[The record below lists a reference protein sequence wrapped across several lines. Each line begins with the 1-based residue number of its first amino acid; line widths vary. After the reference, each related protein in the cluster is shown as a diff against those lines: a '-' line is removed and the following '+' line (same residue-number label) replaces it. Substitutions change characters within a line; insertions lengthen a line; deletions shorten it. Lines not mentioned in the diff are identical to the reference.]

1 MTNEQLQALGIDAK
15 WLEPLNATFDKYE
28 INTPKRQA
36 AFIGQCSHES
46 GNFKTLQENLNYS
59 AEGLMKTWPSRFP
72 TKEIADQYAR
82 QPAKIAG
89 KVYNGRL
96 GNTSEEEAAK
106 YLGRGLI
113 QLTGK
118 ENYEHCG
125 LGIGADL
132 LVDPTLLL
140 DPRYAALSAGWFWN
154 KKGLNQLA
162 DIGDAVTIT
171 KRINGG
177 MIGIDDRVKH
187 TNQALAVLGQDTS
200 QAQQSVASQSCIT
213 IGNIQRGSCIQ
224 DSCGARFLAL

>member
-1 MTNEQLQALGIDAK
+1 MTYDQLDALGIDHK
-15 WLEPLNATFDKYE
+15 WLAPLEETFVKYD
-28 INTPKRQA
+28 ISTPQRQA
-36 AFIGQCSHES
+36 CFIGQCVHES

-72 TKEIADQYAR
+72 TKEMADQYAR

-118 ENYEHCG
+118 ENYDHCG
-125 LGIGADL
+125 LGIGIDL
-132 LVDPTLLL
+132 LSDPALLL

-154 KKGLNQLA
+154 KKGLNSLA
-162 DIGDAVTIT
+162 DASDIETMT

-177 MIGIDDRVKH
+177 LIGLDDRKAKIAK
-187 TNQALAVLGQDTS
+187 ALSVLG
-200 QAQQSVASQSCIT
+200 
-213 IGNIQRGSCIQ
+213 
-224 DSCGARFLAL
+224 

>member
-1 MTNEQLQALGIDAK
+1 MSLSNALTTLGIDSK
-15 WLEPLNATFDKYE
+15 WEAPLQAAFDKYD
-28 INTPKRQA
+28 INTPRRQS
-36 AFIGQCSHES
+36 AFLGQCAHES

-72 TKEIADQYAR
+72 NLEYASQYAR

-118 ENYEHCG
+118 ENYERCG
-125 LGIGADL
+125 SAIGVDL
-132 LVDPTLLL
+132 INEPTLLVE
-140 DPRYAALSAGWFWN
+140 PNYAAMSAGWFWN
-154 KKGLNQLA
+154 KKGLNELA
-162 DIGDAVTIT
+162 DAQEHGQIT

-177 MIGIDDRVKH
+177 LIGLDDRIAK
-187 TNQALAVLGQDTS
+187 TTKALAALG
-200 QAQQSVASQSCIT
+200 
-213 IGNIQRGSCIQ
+213 
-224 DSCGARFLAL
+224 

>member
-1 MTNEQLQALGIDAK
+1 MSLSNALQVLGIDPK
-15 WLEPLNATFDKYE
+15 WEEPLQAAFTKYD
-28 INTPKRQA
+28 INTSKRQA
-36 AFIGQCSHES
+36 AFLGQCAHES

-59 AEGLMKTWPSRFP
+59 AEGLMKTWPSRFA

-96 GNTSEEEAAK
+96 GNTSEEEASK

-118 ENYEHCG
+118 ENYERCG
-125 LGIGADL
+125 LAIGVDL
-132 LVDPTLLL
+132 LSDPNLLL

-154 KKGLNQLA
+154 KKGLNELA
-162 DIGDAVTIT
+162 DAQEHGMIT

-177 MIGIDDRVKH
+177 TLGLDDRIAK
-187 TNQALAVLGQDTS
+187 TTKAQEALG
-200 QAQQSVASQSCIT
+200 
-213 IGNIQRGSCIQ
+213 
-224 DSCGARFLAL
+224 

>member
-1 MTNEQLQALGIDAK
+1 MTYDQLDSLGIDHK
-15 WLEPLNATFDKYE
+15 WLAPLEETFVKYD
-28 INTPKRQA
+28 ISTPVRQA
-36 AFIGQCSHES
+36 SFIGQCAHES
-46 GNFKTLQENLNYS
+46 GNFKILQENLNYS

-72 TKEIADQYAR
+72 SKEIADQYAR

-118 ENYEHCG
+118 ENYDHCG
-125 LGIGADL
+125 LGIGVDL
-132 LVDPTLLL
+132 LSNPALLL

-154 KKGLNQLA
+154 KKGLNALA
-162 DIGDAVTIT
+162 DAGDAVTIT

-177 MIGIDDRVKH
+177 ALGLDDRLAK
-187 TNQALAVLGQDTS
+187 TDKALRVL
-200 QAQQSVASQSCIT
+200 A
-213 IGNIQRGSCIQ
+213 
-224 DSCGARFLAL
+224 

>member
-1 MTNEQLQALGIDAK
+1 MTNEQLQQLGIDSK
-15 WLEPLNATFDKYE
+15 WLQPLEDTFEKYE

-36 AFIGQCSHES
+36 AFIGQCAHES

-72 TKEIADQYAR
+72 TKEVADQYAR

-96 GNTSEEEAAK
+96 GNTNEEEAAK

-118 ENYEHCG
+118 ENYGNCGSG
-125 LGIGADL
+125 LGVDL
-132 LVDPTLLL
+132 LGNPNLLST
-140 DPRYAALSAGWFWN
+140 PEYAALSAGWFWN
-154 KKGLNQLA
+154 KKRLNSLA
-162 DIGDAVTIT
+162 DSSDIETMT

-177 MIGIDDRVKH
+177 LIGLEDRKAKIAKAE
-187 TNQALAVLGQDTS
+187 QVLG
-200 QAQQSVASQSCIT
+200 
-213 IGNIQRGSCIQ
+213 
-224 DSCGARFLAL
+224 

>member
-1 MTNEQLQALGIDAK
+1 MVNSLQLQELGIDPK
-15 WLEPLNATFDKYE
+15 WEIPLNQTFIKYD
-28 INTPKRQA
+28 INNAKQQA
-36 AFIGQCSHES
+36 AFIGQCAHES
-46 GNFKTLQENLNYS
+46 GNFKILQENLNYS

-96 GNTSEEEAAK
+96 GNTSEEEASK

-118 ENYEHCG
+118 DNYERCG
-125 LGIGADL
+125 LAIGADL
-132 LVDPTLLL
+132 LSDPNLLL

-154 KKGLNQLA
+154 KHGLNELA
-162 DIGDAVTIT
+162 DAQEHGMIT

-177 MIGIDDRVKH
+177 TIGLDDRIAK
-187 TNQALAVLGQDTS
+187 TTKALSVLG
-200 QAQQSVASQSCIT
+200 
-213 IGNIQRGSCIQ
+213 
-224 DSCGARFLAL
+224 

>member
-1 MTNEQLQALGIDAK
+1 MTYDQLDKLGIDHK
-15 WLEPLNATFDKYE
+15 WLAPLEATFAKYD
-28 INTPKRQA
+28 ISTPKRQA
-36 AFIGQCSHES
+36 SFIGQCAHES

-96 GNTSEEEAAK
+96 GNTSEEEAAQ

-118 ENYEHCG
+118 ENYANCG
-125 LGIGADL
+125 TALGIDL
-132 LVDPTLLL
+132 VGNPTLLIE
-140 DPRYAALSAGWFWN
+140 PQYATLSAGWFWN
-154 KKGLNQLA
+154 KKGLNALA
-162 DIGDAVTIT
+162 DSSDIETMT

-177 MIGIDDRVKH
+177 LIGLDDRKAKIAK
-187 TNQALAVLGQDTS
+187 ALLVL
-200 QAQQSVASQSCIT
+200 
-213 IGNIQRGSCIQ
+213 R
-224 DSCGARFLAL
+224 

>member
-1 MTNEQLQALGIDAK
+1 MSLSNALQALDIDPK
-15 WLEPLNATFDKYE
+15 WENPLQATFDKYD
-28 INTPKRQA
+28 ISNSKRQA
-36 AFIGQCSHES
+36 SFIGQCAHES

-96 GNTSEEEAAK
+96 GNTSEEEASK

-118 ENYEHCG
+118 ENYERCG
-125 LGIGADL
+125 LAIGVDL
-132 LVDPTLLL
+132 LSNPDLLL
-140 DPRYAALSAGWFWN
+140 DPRYATMSAGWFWN
-154 KKGLNQLA
+154 KKGLNELA
-162 DIGDAVTIT
+162 DQQEHGQIT

-177 MIGIDDRVKH
+177 TLGLDDRIAK
-187 TNQALAVLGQDTS
+187 TTKAAQALG
-200 QAQQSVASQSCIT
+200 
-213 IGNIQRGSCIQ
+213 
-224 DSCGARFLAL
+224 

>member
-15 WLEPLNATFDKYE
+15 WLEPLNAAFEKYD
-28 INTPKRQA
+28 ISTPKRQA

-96 GNTSEEEAAK
+96 GNTSEEEASK

-118 ENYEHCG
+118 ENYVNCG
-125 LGIGADL
+125 LGLGVDL
-132 LVDPTLLL
+132 VGNPDWLL
-140 DPRYAALSAGWFWN
+140 DPKYAALSAGWYWN
-154 KKGLNQLA
+154 KKGLNSLA

-177 MIGIDDRVKH
+177 TIGLDDRIKH
-187 TNQALAVLGQDTS
+187 TNQALAVLDQDTS
-200 QAQQSVASQSCIT
+200 QV
-213 IGNIQRGSCIQ
+213 
-224 DSCGARFLAL
+224 